1 MPNCR
6 GIRRRSL
13 KRRIRRSRNNNITD
27 KKEHGVGKR
36 RKARKRGLFV
46 CKLVTKSADRSG
58 SGKARNSGGAAT
70 NGGGRDA
77 GDGEQLLLPGRELN
91 VRPWRGLAR
100 SLTWFRP
107 VHELERSLGIRREA
121 GRKVQDRTREKENG
135 WRNYYLLSSST
146 FYLCTRHRPKF
157 MVQLKL
163 GKFYDSKQGESQEE
177 QNSLRDVIF

>member
-13 KRRIRRSRNNNITD
+13 KRRIRRSKNNNITD

-46 CKLVTKSADRSG
+46 CKLVTKSVDRSG

-100 SLTWFRP
+100 SLT
-107 VHELERSLGIRREA
+107 
-121 GRKVQDRTREKENG
+121 
-135 WRNYYLLSSST
+135 
-146 FYLCTRHRPKF
+146 
-157 MVQLKL
+157 
-163 GKFYDSKQGESQEE
+163 
-177 QNSLRDVIF
+177 